1 MKRFSKGSKRLLS
14 VLLSGAMLAGTCS
27 SVAVGAADEK
37 EANFARALQYS
48 IYFYDGNM
56 CGTEVQDNNRYTWR
70 GNCHTYDAQV
80 AMNSTATNLS
90 ADFLTKYKDILDP
103 DGDGYIDVAGG
114 FHDAGD
120 HVKFGMPENYS
131 AATLGWGYYEFRD
144 AYQKTGQDDHIET
157 ILRYFNDYLMKCTFL
172 DSNGDVIAHCYQVGD
187 GDIDHAYWN
196 APELD
201 EMDRPAFFLTGD
213 KPQTDYVASAA
224 ASLAINYLN
233 FKDTDPEYAQKCL
246 DYALAL
252 YDFSVKT
259 HHEVGDDTLT
269 VDSLGYDGGFYT
281 SSYDYDELSW
291 AAVWLYY
298 CTENYDYIDDI
309 ISVDE
314 SVTGEMGAHPYTG
327 YMKRIIKDT
336 GNCWQNI
343 WVHCW
348 DTVWGGVFAKL
359 APVTNISR
367 DWYIFRWN
375 LEFWSGLGEAD
386 AAKADFDVPV
396 TKHKYFGMDDQL
408 WNTKITASEIKD
420 LPETDGAWIA
430 KSPAGFAVV
439 SDYGS
444 ARYNTAAGLCAMV
457 YAKETDD
464 LTFAEWAKDQ
474 MEYILGDNPMG
485 YSFEVG
491 YENSYATH
499 PHHRS
504 SSCSSTQSMDEPDP
518 QTHTLW
524 GALVGGPD
532 LKDYHNDVTSDYIY
546 NEVTDDYNAGFCG
559 DLAGLYHFYGTEGK
573 ELADKN
579 AVIPDFNMS
588 ENAKAGYEVDEN
600 TPTGFYVTAGKAQEN
615 KAGLQVKIVIH
626 NRTINPPQFCND
638 LRVRYYFNIDELTA
652 IGEDI
657 SMVETRVDYDAESAM
672 TNNKTS
678 ATISEPVKYD
688 DNGTYYIEIAWENCN
703 FYGSRV
709 YQFGLLNKMN
719 PDTYDTTWDSS
730 NDYSYSDLISFED
743 DNDAAAITKKIPA
756 YANGKLVWGEEPDGT
771 KPSETTDVTTT
782 GTTDKGTATTTTTT
796 TTAATVSGSGSGSS
810 VLYGDVNLDSRIDIT
825 DAVLLNRAVS
835 DTVKLNEQAALN
847 ADCDANGELSGNDAV
862 VLLKFLVHIETTLPV
877 SETA

>member
-626 NRTINPPQFCND
+626 NRTINPPQFCDD

-796 TTAATVSGSGSGSS
+796 TAATVSGSGSGSS

-877 SETA
+877 PETA

>member
-1 MKRFSKGSKRLLS
+1 MAKKR
-14 VLLSGAMLAGTCS
+14 
-27 SVAVGAADEK
+27 
-37 EANFARALQYS
+37 
-48 IYFYDGNM
+48 
-56 CGTEVQDNNRYTWR
+56 
-70 GNCHTYDAQV
+70 
-80 AMNSTATNLS
+80 
-90 ADFLTKYKDILDP
+90 
-103 DGDGYIDVAGG
+103 
-114 FHDAGD
+114 
-120 HVKFGMPENYS
+120 
-131 AATLGWGYYEFRD
+131 
-144 AYQKTGQDDHIET
+144 QK
-157 ILRYFNDYLMKCTFL
+157 M
-172 DSNGDVIAHCYQVGD
+172 
-187 GDIDHAYWN
+187 
-196 APELD
+196 
-201 EMDRPAFFLTGD
+201 
-213 KPQTDYVASAA
+213 
-224 ASLAINYLN
+224 
-233 FKDTDPEYAQKCL
+233 QK
-246 DYALAL
+246 
-252 YDFSVKT
+252 
-259 HHEVGDDTLT
+259 
-269 VDSLGYDGGFYT
+269 
-281 SSYDYDELSW
+281 
-291 AAVWLYY
+291 
-298 CTENYDYIDDI
+298 N
-309 ISVDE
+309 
-314 SVTGEMGAHPYTG
+314 
-327 YMKRIIKDT
+327 T

-375 LEFWSGLGEAD
+375 LEFWSGMNEAD
-386 AAKADFDVPV
+386 AANADFNVPV

-408 WNTKITASEIKD
+408 WNSKITASEIKD
-420 LPETDGAWIA
+420 LPEADGAWIA

-457 YAKETDD
+457 YAKETGD

-499 PHHRS
+499 PHHRAA
-504 SSCSSTQSMDEPDP
+504 SCSSTQSMDEPDP

-559 DLAGLYHFYGTEGK
+559 DLAGLYQFYGAEGK

-579 AVIPDFNMS
+579 AVIPDFDMS
-588 ENAKAGYEVDEN
+588 ANAKAGYEVAED

-615 KAGLQVKIVIH
+615 DAGLQVKIVVH
-626 NRTINPPQFCND
+626 NRTINPPQFCDD

-678 ATISEPVKYD
+678 ATISEPIKYD
-688 DNGTYYIEIAWENCN
+688 DNGTYYVEIAWKNCN

-719 PDTYDTTWDSS
+719 PETYDTTWDSS
-730 NDYSYSDLISFED
+730 NDYSYGDLISFED

-756 YANGKLVWGEEPDGT
+756 YANGELVWGEEPDGK
-771 KPSETTDVTTT
+771 KPAETTEPVVTTT
-782 GTTDKGTATTTTTT
+782 AENTTETAPVTSTTTVTE
-796 TTAATVSGSGSGSS
+796 ASATGTVDAT
-810 VLYGDVNLDSRIDIT
+810 VLYGDVNLDSEVDLS
-825 DAVLLNRAVS
+825 DAVLLNKAVAG
-835 DTVKLNEQAALN
+835 VVELNDQQKKN
-847 ADCDANGELSGNDAV
+847 ADCCAGSGIGGDDSMS
-862 VLLKFLVHIETTLPV
+862 LLRFLVHLINALP
-877 SETA
+877 E

>member
-375 LEFWSGLGEAD
+375 LEFWSGLSEAD

-626 NRTINPPQFCND
+626 NRTINPPQFCDD

-796 TTAATVSGSGSGSS
+796 TAATVSGSGSGSS

-877 SETA
+877 PETA

>member
-782 GTTDKGTATTTTTT
+782 GTTDKGTATTTT
-796 TTAATVSGSGSGSS
+796 AATVSGSGSGSS